1 MRILAIDTAT
11 SACSAAVW
19 QEGGV
24 AAQRFEAMSR
34 GQAEALM
41 PMVQDVMANA
51 GAGFAD
57 LDLIAVTVGPGAFTG
72 IRIGLAAARAMAL
85 SAALPILGI
94 TTLEAVAHAQAAL
107 DGPLLV
113 ALDSKREDVYVQ
125 LFAAARTPLIEPQAA
140 MPEDVPALLPDGP
153 LAIAGDAAETVV
165 AAIGAGSVDLSRL
178 QGPDIPDAAVVA
190 GIAAARI
197 EIEVPQQ
204 TLSPPAPLYLRP
216 PDATPP
222 AAPGGR

>member
-41 PMVQDVMANA
+41 PMVKDVMANA

-85 SAALPILGI
+85 SAALPILGV
-94 TTLEAVAHAQAAL
+94 TTLEAVAHAQAVL

-125 LFAAARTPLIEPQAA
+125 IFDAARTPLIEPRAT
-140 MPEDVPALLPDGP
+140 MPEDVPALLPEGP
-153 LAIAGDAAETVV
+153 LAIAGDAAATVV
-165 AAIGAGSVDLSRL
+165 AAIGAGAVDLNRL
-178 QGPDIPDAAVVA
+178 HGPDIPEAAVVA
-190 GIAAARI
+190 GIAAART
-197 EIEVPQQ
+197 EKQMLKQ
-204 TLSPPAPLYLRP
+204 TLDAPAPLYLRP
-216 PDATPP
+216 PDATLP